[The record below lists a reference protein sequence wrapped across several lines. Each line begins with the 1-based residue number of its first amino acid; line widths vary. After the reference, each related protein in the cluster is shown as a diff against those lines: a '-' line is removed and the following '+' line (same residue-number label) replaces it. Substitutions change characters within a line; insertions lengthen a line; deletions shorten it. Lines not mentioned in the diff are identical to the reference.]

1 MNSKMKIA
9 VGAAIATLMLGG
21 VGVAYAQT
29 GGPGKDPVTPQAA
42 PEIQNGPTELER
54 GRMVNGLVKQID
66 GTTLVLTMP
75 GMTPPQANG
84 PKFDRALPGQP
95 NGQNNQKPNGRGDF
109 KNQPPQGQPQ
119 PGAPGQG
126 RKGQPPQAQ
135 PNQPQPEKAQPAQ
148 PAQPQL
154 AQREVRV
161 QTDANTK
168 FYVPGKPAPTLAD
181 VKVGDRVAILLV
193 APSKPA
199 EKADTGTV
207 VAPNLLARAVAVIPL
222 PQSVQVMGK
231 TANVTATGFSLNGPN
246 GAELSQISIVPATK
260 FVMAGDPAA
269 TISSLKNNDQVQ
281 VFGRPTGDKTVEAA
295 LIIDQPLTRTA
306 NFAGMVASISGN
318 TIVLWQLNGQQL
330 TVNAANAIFLKGMDI
345 TGTIADV
352 RVGMPI
358 RVIGAKTG
366 DTVVAQ
372 VITATPNMGGGPG
385 NMKPGMRR

>member
-95 NGQNNQKPNGRGDF
+95 NGQNNQNPNGRGDF

-135 PNQPQPEKAQPAQ
+135 PNQPQPEQVQ

-306 NFAGMVASISGN
+306 NFAGMVASINGN
-318 TIVLWQLNGQQL
+318 TLILWQLNGQQL

-366 DTVVAQ
+366 DTVAAQ
-372 VITATPNMGGGPG
+372 VITNGPNMGNGAG

>member
-29 GGPGKDPVTPQAA
+29 GGPGKDPVTPQVA
-42 PEIQNGPTELER
+42 PEVQNGPTNLGR
-54 GRMVNGLVKQID
+54 GGMLNGLVKQID
-66 GTTLVLTMP
+66 NTTLVLTMP

-84 PKFDRALPGQP
+84 PKLDRALPGQP
-95 NGQNNQKPNGRGDF
+95 NGRNDQKPNGRGDF
-109 KNQPPQGQPQ
+109 KNLPPQGQPQ
-119 PGAPGQG
+119 QGAPGQG

-135 PNQPQPEKAQPAQ
+135 PNQPQPEQAQ

-161 QTDANTK
+161 QTDANTQ
-168 FYVPGKPAPTLAD
+168 FYVPGKPAPTLTD

-199 EKADTGTV
+199 EKADTDKR
-207 VAPNLLARAVAVIPL
+207 VAPNLLAKAVAVMPL
-222 PQSVQVMGK
+222 PQSVQLMGK
-231 TANVTATGFSLNGPN
+231 AANVTAASFALTGPN
-246 GAELSQISIVPATK
+246 GAELGQISIVAATK
-260 FVMAGDPAA
+260 FVMAGDPSA

-281 VFGRPTGDKTVEAA
+281 VIGRPTGDKTVEAA

-306 NFAGMVASISGN
+306 NFAGMVASINGN
-318 TIVLWQLNGQQL
+318 TIILWQLNGQQL
-330 TVNAANAIFLKGMDI
+330 TVNAANAIFLRGMDI
-345 TGTIADV
+345 NGSIADV
-352 RVGMPI
+352 RAGMPI

-366 DTVVAQ
+366 DTVAAQ
-372 VITATPNMGGGPG
+372 VITNMPNMGGGQ
-385 NMKPGMRR
+385 NNTKPGMRR